1 MTVQAIWTGV
11 ATAVAASVL
20 AVAFPVAPVDA
31 QAVFVARKVI
41 GKVHHLAESQQTGR
55 PGYDVATV
63 LLDVPADR
71 LFGFALERAR
81 HNRSVRIVMQD
92 PAARRF
98 EITEGDRT
106 ATLTVIP
113 ITDQVSHLVIAGT
126 AGRSEASTTSLVVGA
141 VMRICKE
148 MGKECSL
155 G

>member
-1 MTVQAIWTGV
+1 MTMRAIWSGAAIALAASIL
-11 ATAVAASVL
+11 ATAL
-20 AVAFPVAPVDA
+20 PVAPADA

-41 GKVHHLAESQQTGR
+41 GKIHHLAESQQTGK

-71 LFGFALERAR
+71 LYGFAIERAR
-81 HNRSVRIVMQD
+81 QNKSVRIVMQD
-92 PAARRF
+92 AGGHRF
-98 EITEGDRT
+98 QIADGDRT
-106 ATLTVIP
+106 ATLTVIA

-126 AGRSEASTTSLVVGA
+126 AGRNEGSTTSMVVGA

>member
-1 MTVQAIWTGV
+1 MRAIWSGAAIALAASIL
-11 ATAVAASVL
+11 ATAL
-20 AVAFPVAPVDA
+20 PVAPADA

-41 GKVHHLAESQQTGR
+41 GRIHHLAESQQTGK

-71 LFGFALERAR
+71 LYGFAIERAR
-81 HNRSVRIVMQD
+81 QNKSVRIVMQD
-92 PAARRF
+92 PGAHRF
-98 EITEGDRT
+98 QIADGDRT
-106 ATLTVIP
+106 ATLTVIA

-126 AGRSEASTTSLVVGA
+126 AGRNEGSTTSMVVGA